1 MSDQYKPLW
10 WRPWLDGVTTV
21 ADSPDRAEPTT
32 LRPDNP
38 DAADVTGYALPA
50 DAPPQPTP
58 SRQRAGRR

>member
-21 ADSPDRAEPTT
+21 ADRSEHIETST

-38 DAADVTGYALPA
+38 DDADVIGYALPA
-50 DAPPQPTP
+50 DAQPQPAQT
-58 SRQRAGRR
+58 R